1 MKQEIVV
8 QDFMRDMDTY
18 RALLRP
24 PFLELARF
32 FQSVAGLNSMCDYI
46 APLYLMQA
54 YAIQDD
60 SATQLELSLLMRAI
74 ESEKAQ
80 RAPDGGKFVCD
91 ATTLPSEKRTG
102 VSSEPPV
109 KSMTA

>member
-1 MKQEIVV
+1 MKQEITV

-32 FQSVAGLNSMCDYI
+32 FQQVAGLNSMCDYI

-60 SATQLELSLLMRAI
+60 SSNQLELSLLMRAM
-74 ESEKAQ
+74 ESDKAQ
-80 RAPDGGKFVCD
+80 QAPDGGKFVCD
-91 ATTLPSEKRTG
+91 ATTLPSAKRTDA
-102 VSSEPPV
+102 SSERPA
-109 KSMTA
+109 KSMTS